1 MIAFRDGTAAQGV
14 KKSVVASTSTRLINR
29 LPHQASA
36 AADPQDDLQDEAG
49 SAAQAES
56 EDEAE
61 KECIVREKTPDTNV
75 KLNQPL
81 RCGRY
86 GQDLMSHNER
96 QNSSNVK
103 QTEADRVQGQ
113 KPKLGN
119 GGKVDPALIASRQS
133 TSAPPVVPVRAAP
146 SRVTKPQAEGVARQ
160 VVPATGPVAE
170 ASQQPN
176 TVPADT
182 AVTYGPAADHV
193 IRAAARG
200 PVAASVDDLLTG
212 VISGAPAM
220 LEAAPGAS
228 QAAPGA
234 PAMTASMA
242 GSAAA
247 MAENVAALARN
258 TAADRAAAKAAL
270 GQHYRQYRARK
281 AAAEQR
287 NAFGNNRP
295 EGASTQAAPAAAAVP
310 VNRGSDAGPSSQRRS
325 ADAVDYAQHRN
336 QSHAAAAAA
345 HAVADT
351 GDVPLRMKYSSSS
364 SGSSMGSAD
373 SWQNTTTEAAM
384 RQNIATTSLH
394 TQQRHQPQQS
404 RAVVPGSKHQKS
416 AKKHSKPIG
425 LVQGREQQPK
435 QTQQE
440 RHKPAVISGQIGS
453 SGDVGSGMCQI
464 PAAHW
469 EPASQPVDPQ
479 DVQLLLYG
487 GANSEAE
494 EQVRKSNDKLDML
507 LQSTVKKTQQSAVGK
522 ENQVSERGKLYACSH
537 LPLWHEI

>member
-29 LPHQASA
+29 LPHPASA

-61 KECIVREKTPDTNV
+61 EECIVQEKTPDTNV

-146 SRVTKPQAEGVARQ
+146 SRVTKPQAENVARQ
-160 VVPATGPVAE
+160 VVPAAGPVAE
-170 ASQQPN
+170 APQQPN
-176 TVPADT
+176 SVPADT

-193 IRAAARG
+193 TRAAARG

-336 QSHAAAAAA
+336 QSHAAAAA

-364 SGSSMGSAD
+364 SGSSMGGAD

-394 TQQRHQPQQS
+394 TQQRHQQQQS
-404 RAVVPGSKHQKS
+404 QPLVPGSKHQKS
-416 AKKHSKPIG
+416 AKKHSKTTG

-435 QTQQE
+435 QAQQE

-453 SGDVGSGMCQI
+453 SGDVGGGICQI
-464 PAAHW
+464 PAAPW

-522 ENQVSERGKLYACSH
+522 ENQVSEQGKLYACSH
-537 LPLWHEI
+537 LPLCYEI